1 MRERVTSDIYQSIKG
16 KLKIIQAMAFKNRP
30 DILSVL
36 QFLVYFLEVDIT
48 LYLQK
53 HLFNR
58 YFYEVFIHFQVSS
71 SYQEPL

>member
-36 QFLVYFLEVDIT
+36 EFIFYFLEVDIS

-53 HLFNR
+53 TFIQS
-58 YFYEVFIHFQVSS
+58 VF
-71 SYQEPL
+71 L